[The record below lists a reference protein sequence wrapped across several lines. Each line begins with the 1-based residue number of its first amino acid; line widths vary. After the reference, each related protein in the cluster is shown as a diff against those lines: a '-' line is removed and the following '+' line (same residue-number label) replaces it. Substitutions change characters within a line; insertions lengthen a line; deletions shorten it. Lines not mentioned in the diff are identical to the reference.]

1 MEKIIID
8 SGTIIALFDKNDK
21 FHKKVLDFLKD
32 FKGKLYSTW
41 PVITEVSHILDFNL
55 QVQIDFLKWVSIG
68 GIEIVSLDN
77 EDLINI
83 INYMEKYLDV
93 PMDLAD
99 SSLIVLSNKLNIDK
113 ILTIDRDFYIYRNS
127 KKIHLVNVL
136 EQCKG

>member
-8 SGTIIALFDKNDK
+8 SGAIIALFDKNDK

-136 EQCKG
+136 DQCKG